1 MSEGKMNI
9 CLIEDEISIAKLLM
23 YDLKNAGYTVTHY
36 ANGVDAK
43 FGINTQKFDV
53 FIVDWMIPQL
63 SGIELVKMIRH
74 LKGEAIILMLTAKDE
89 ESDVLEAFEAG
100 VDDYIRK
107 PFSPRELLARLS
119 AHVRKHQTN
128 DQKLISYHDVECNLL
143 TRELFVNQQ
152 LISCT
157 KKEFDLMAYL
167 LSNANIVLTR
177 DDILNELWNFDYDGD
192 TRIVDVHIFK
202 LRTKLESS
210 SLTIESKRGVG
221 YVLQTKR

>member
-23 YDLKNAGYTVTHY
+23 YDLKNAGYVVIHF

-74 LKGEAIILMLTAKDE
+74 SKSDAIILMLTAKDE

-143 TRELFVNQQ
+143 TRELFVNKQ
-152 LISCT
+152 LVGCT

-202 LRTKLESS
+202 LRTKLETS

-221 YVLQTKR
+221 YVLQAKR

>member
-23 YDLKNAGYTVTHY
+23 YDLKNAGYTVTHF

-74 LKGEAIILMLTAKDE
+74 SKSEAIILMLTAKDE

-152 LISCT
+152 LVSCT

>member
-1 MSEGKMNI
+1 MNI

>member
-1 MSEGKMNI
+1 MNI

-23 YDLKNAGYTVTHY
+23 YDLKNAGYTVTHF

-74 LKGEAIILMLTAKDE
+74 SKSEAIILMLTAKDE

-119 AHVRKHQTN
+119 AHVRKHQAN

-152 LISCT
+152 LVSCT

>member
-74 LKGEAIILMLTAKDE
+74 LKSEAIILMLTAKDE

-119 AHVRKHQTN
+119 AHVSKHQTN

>member
-1 MSEGKMNI
+1 MNEVKMNI

-23 YDLKNAGYTVTHY
+23 YDLKNAGYNVVHY
-36 ANGVDAK
+36 ANGMDAK

-53 FIVDWMIPQL
+53 FLVDWMIPQI

-74 LKGEAIILMLTAKDE
+74 FKSDAIILMVTAKDD

-107 PFSPRELLARLS
+107 PFSPRELLARVN
-119 AHVRKHQTN
+119 AHLRKHQSSES
-128 DQKLISYHDVECNLL
+128 KILSYHDVECNLL
-143 TRELFVNQQ
+143 TRELFVKNVAV
-152 LISCT
+152 SCT

-167 LSNANIVLTR
+167 LSNVNIVLTR

-202 LRTKLESS
+202 LRTKLEFS
-210 SLTIESKRGVG
+210 SLSIESKRGVG
-221 YVLQTKR
+221 YVLQVKK

>member
-1 MSEGKMNI
+1 MNI

-74 LKGEAIILMLTAKDE
+74 LKSEAIILMLTAKDE

-119 AHVRKHQTN
+119 AHVSKHQTN

>member
-9 CLIEDEISIAKLLM
+9 CLIEDEISIAKLLI
-23 YDLKNAGYTVTHY
+23 YDLKNAGYTVTHF

-43 FGINTQKFDV
+43 FGINTQKFDI

-63 SGIELVKMIRH
+63 SGIELIKMIRH
-74 LKGEAIILMLTAKDE
+74 SKSESIILMLTAKDE

-100 VDDYIRK
+100 ADDYIRK

-119 AHVRKHQTN
+119 AHARKHHIK
-128 DQKLISYHDVECNLL
+128 DKKIVSYHDVECNLL
-143 TRELFVNQQ
+143 TRELFVKQQ
-152 LISCT
+152 LVSCT

-167 LSNANIVLTR
+167 LSNANIVLKR

-202 LRTKLESS
+202 LRAKLEVSS
-210 SLTIESKRGVG
+210 ITIESKRGVG
-221 YVLQTKR
+221 YVLQTK